1 MPRHYASKAKAM
13 DRELGVGE
21 GQIGPVRRRLGEVG
35 PVIPLVFGGFGEV
48 SEEVH
53 DLIGTLAYLRHA
65 MESRA
70 GGREGLRVVWAN
82 QGGYQ
87 EKIKYGHSQGKH
99 QLPLG

>member
-1 MPRHYASKAKAM
+1 M
-13 DRELGVGE
+13 G
-21 GQIGPVRRRLGEVG
+21 GEVG
-35 PVIPLVFGGFGEV
+35 PVILLVFGGYGEV

-53 DLIGTLAYLRHA
+53 DLIGTLALLRYA
-65 MESRA
+65 KESRA

-82 QGGYQ
+82 QRGHQ